1 MKQSTL
7 RRLLTLVLAVLL
19 VMPLSMFAQA
29 AFVPQLK
36 PTNEVRWIDR
46 IADLPDYAMDFYD
59 WLEENSDGDGVEDAL
74 IDPLTAEQ
82 SGGSYFYTAAVF
94 DEKLPFTVE
103 DGQNVGQ
110 VGSDVASAQINATQD
125 EARAYITAAYSA
137 FIRDHA
143 EVFWLNGMSSIG
155 GGSISISFNNDGS
168 GWVAS
173 YTQTVQFILKSTYFD
188 VREDAY
194 TEPAAIYGDI
204 ETRDAAVV
212 SILGGTFP
220 SAGSRYAQ
228 VRYLNKWL
236 TENNCYNSDVASCG
250 HYAHVCLSALVGS
263 TGKNGPVCEGYA
275 EAFKVLCDAV
285 GIPCV
290 LVDGDSKTSLDD
302 TPGAHMWNCVQMED
316 GNWYGVDVTWND
328 PVYGYDDDAISGV
341 ENEDYLLVGTDTQID
356 GMLFSESHLPKN
368 QVTMGGIAF
377 MNGPVLSRQRY
388 QAPETVVKAIRM
400 EMGNSL
406 NMQFAVPKAQRDDW
420 AGVYAKIVHGERT
433 ETVPVSRW
441 GTDDQDPGVYVVTYD
456 GVAAKAMT
464 DKIEIAIYDGN
475 GQQIGGVYSD
485 SVRDYAMRILTR
497 DREQAA
503 WTMIVDMLYYGA
515 EAQATFDYKQYDLAT
530 AKLSS
535 AQQALASKAG
545 TYTDVTNGQGKARL
559 ELKSKIDLQILVPEE
574 HKNKVITYSFTNHN
588 NRKIV
593 ETAPVQ
599 YDAKNRISYIVID
612 KIVVADARQVITVQ
626 ADGETIATDSVESY
640 AKRLSKSADGSPL
653 YEAIMRFADSA
664 RAYLHRND
672 NQ

>member
-1 MKQSTL
+1 MKKRFIRRMVTL
-7 RRLLTLVLAVLL
+7 ALVVLL
-19 VMPLSMFAQA
+19 VLPLNILAQA

-46 IADLPDYAMDFYD
+46 IADLPEYAMDFYD
-59 WLEENSDGDGVEDAL
+59 WLEENSDGDGVADAL
-74 IDPLTAEQ
+74 IDPQTAER
-82 SGGSYFYTAAVF
+82 SGDSYFYTVARF
-94 DEKLPFTVE
+94 DEKLPFAVE
-103 DGQNVGQ
+103 EGQDVGQ
-110 VGSDVASAQINATQD
+110 VGYDVASEKINATQ
-125 EARAYITAAYSA
+125 EETSAYITAAYSA

-173 YTQTVQFILKSTYFD
+173 YTQTVQFNLKSTYFD
-188 VREDAY
+188 VREDGY
-194 TEPAAIYGDI
+194 TNPAAIYSDI
-204 ETRDAAVV
+204 ETRDAAIAD
-212 SILGGTFP
+212 ILGGTFP

-236 TENNCYNSDVASCG
+236 TENNCYNSDVTTCG
-250 HYAHVCLSALVGS
+250 PDAHVCLSALVGN
-263 TGKNGPVCEGYA
+263 TGEKGPVCEGYS

-290 LVDGDSKTSLDD
+290 LVDGDSKTSPND
-302 TPGAHMWNCVQMED
+302 TPGAHMWNCVRMED

-328 PVYGYDDDAISGV
+328 PVYGNENNAVSGV
-341 ENEDYLLVGTDTQID
+341 ENEDYLLVGADTQID
-356 GMLFSESHLPKN
+356 GMLFSESHLPEN
-368 QVTMGGIAF
+368 QVTFGGIAF
-377 MNGPVLSRQRY
+377 INGPVLSRQRY
-388 QAPETVVKAIRM
+388 QAPETLVKAIRM

-420 AGVYAKIVHGERT
+420 TGVYAKIVHGDRT
-433 ETVPVSRW
+433 QMVPASRW
-441 GTDDQDPGVYVVTYD
+441 DTDSQDPGVYVVTYD

-464 DKIEIAIYDGN
+464 DKIEIAIYDGSDR
-475 GQQIGGVYSD
+475 QIGGVYSD

-497 DREQAA
+497 EREQAA

-515 EAQATFDYKQYDLAT
+515 EAQATFDYKEYDPAT
-530 AKLSS
+530 AMLSS
-535 AQQALASKAG
+535 AQQALASEAG

-559 ELKSKIDLQILVPEE
+559 DLKSKIDLQILVPAE
-574 HKNKVITYSFTNHN
+574 HKDKTITYSFTNHN

-593 ETAPVQ
+593 QTAPVQ
-599 YDAKNRISYIVID
+599 YDEKNRISYIVID

-626 ADGETIATDSVESY
+626 ADGVTIATDSVESY

-672 NQ
+672 NK